1 MENLALELFRWLPL
15 RFAPSSLPLCTDMND
30 SLSSNL
36 QRMLASL
43 RGASWAQRL
52 LATVHVDVA
61 LLRAPSEHVSR
72 AEIAQALNLM
82 LFDDLLHRVPAAHA
96 YVEDVRAAGGRVCF
110 DHGAVRTVDWA
121 CGALP
126 AGEAALTRVLR
137 SLGFRLQHVYSLD
150 RLGMTGRSWAH
161 EDCPEGVAQ
170 FFVSELH
177 PERFSSPFQET
188 VTRVLASSRDPLQA
202 QHVALLERVARDGA
216 LPQEAAVRL
225 LAAVLPCFGRQH
237 EIFALADYQLLARE
251 SAEMAWIATEG
262 NAFNHATDRVADV
275 EAVAR
280 SQRALGRP
288 IKDEVEVSQSG
299 RVRQTAFRAAQVRRG
314 FLQDGSVVACDVPGS
329 FYEFISRDEYLD
341 EDGRR
346 RLDLQFDAGSASN
359 IFAMTAAA

>member
-1 MENLALELFRWLPL
+1 
-15 RFAPSSLPLCTDMND
+15 MND
-30 SLSSNL
+30 SFSSNL

-43 RGASWAQRL
+43 HGASWAQRL
-52 LATVHVDVA
+52 LATVHVDAA
-61 LLRAPSEHVSR
+61 LLRAPSENVSR

-82 LFDDLLHRVPAAHA
+82 LFDDLLHRVPVARA
-96 YVEDVRAAGGRVCF
+96 YAEDVRFAGGKLCF

-126 AGEAALTRVLR
+126 TGEAALTRVLR
-137 SLGFRLQHVYSLD
+137 CLGFRLRHVYPLD

-161 EDCPEGVAQ
+161 DDCPEGIAQ

-177 PERFSSPFQET
+177 PERFSPTFQKT
-188 VTRVLASSRDPLQA
+188 VTRVLASSRDPLQPR
-202 QHVALLERVARDGA
+202 HVALLERVARDGA

-225 LAAVLPCFGRQH
+225 LAAVFPCFGRQH
-237 EIFALADYQLLARE
+237 EVFALADYQLLARE

-262 NAFNHATDRVADV
+262 NAFNHATDRVADI

-299 RVRQTAFRAAQVRRG
+299 RVRQTAFRATRVRRE
-314 FLQDGSVVACDVPGS
+314 FLQDGGVVACEVPGS
-329 FYEFISRDEYLD
+329 FYEFIARDEYLD
-341 EDGRR
+341 EGGRR
-346 RLDLQFDAGSASN
+346 RLDLQFDPSNATN